1 MSPERLRKARELFEA
16 AAAESGAAREA
27 LVDRGCNGDADL
39 RGMVQRM
46 IEADGE
52 ANAVLDRPLHAAASP
67 ASEVLPPGSTV
78 GPYRILREIGSG
90 GMGVVYLAGRDGM
103 AGELYALKIV
113 RWPSAELSR
122 RFQQEQAILSRLE
135 HTNVARLLDIGKTAG
150 EKPYFVLEYV
160 EGEPIHRYCERMGMG
175 REERL
180 RLFRQVCAAVRYL
193 HQNLVIHRDLKPANI
208 LVTADG
214 TVKLVD
220 FGIAKLL
227 EASGVLGSS
236 LGSAVETSAGLMTPN
251 YASPEQ
257 IRGGPAS
264 TLTDVYALG
273 ILLYESLAGTNP
285 FAVRG
290 AAVHETLRRICEEE
304 PPKPSAAAG
313 RRPDRKLRGELDNIV
328 LKAIRKEPERR
339 YASVEQFDEDV
350 RRYLAGLPVAAHGDS
365 LVYQARKFVARHK
378 GAVAAAA
385 AMLVL
390 LCGGIVATSFEAGVA
405 RRERAR
411 AEARAKDAE
420 RARATAEWER
430 ARAEEQTATAQR
442 ERNTAERR
450 LAELRKLAHGVVRI
464 YSSTADTGHPEDTAA
479 LIAQSAWDSAVALQA
494 EGTPGLAG
502 LLEQTSVA
510 ARSFQLAGDATW
522 NVPRGWA
529 ATETVPHEYRVGT
542 DHRVVHSGKASL
554 FLRSLVAKPT
564 GVVMVSQQFA
574 STAYQ
579 GRRVRVSAFLRSER
593 VARDAEL
600 WLIAPDSAGD
610 GGERAAV
617 RGTTPWKRYE
627 LVMEVPADAGSVG
640 FWLTMSGAGT
650 LWADDFRFEQV
661 SSAVPLTK
669 TRRQPENLGF
679 TNLR

>member
-16 AAAESGAAREA
+16 AAAESGAARDA

-39 RGMVQRM
+39 RAVVQRM

-52 ANAVLDRPLHAAASP
+52 ANAVLDRPFHAAVSQ
-67 ASEVLPPGSTV
+67 ASEVLPPGSMV

-90 GMGVVYLAGRDGM
+90 GMGVVYLAGREGAA

-113 RWPSAELSR
+113 RWPSPELSR

-135 HTNVARLLDIGKTAG
+135 HKNVARLLDIGETAG
-150 EKPYFVLEYV
+150 EKPYFVMEYV
-160 EGEPIHRYCERMGMG
+160 EGEPIHRFCERMGLAL
-175 REERL
+175 EERL

-193 HQNLVIHRDLKPANI
+193 HQHLVVHRDLKPANI

-236 LGSAVETSAGLMTPN
+236 GQTSAGLMTPD

-257 IRGGPAS
+257 IRGGPTS

-273 ILLYESLAGTNP
+273 ILLYESLAGANP
-285 FAVRG
+285 FAARG

-304 PPKPSAAAG
+304 PPKPSAASG
-313 RRPDRKLRGELDNIV
+313 RRPDRKLQGELDNIV

-350 RRYLAGLPVAAHGDS
+350 RRYLAGLPVVAHGDS
-365 LVYQARKFVARHK
+365 LVYQSRKFVARHK
-378 GAVAAAA
+378 GSVAAAA

-405 RRERAR
+405 RREWER
-411 AEARAKDAE
+411 AEARAKEAK
-420 RARATAEWER
+420 RARAVAERER
-430 ARAEEQTATAQR
+430 ARAEQQAATAQW
-442 ERNTAERR
+442 ERDTAERR

-464 YSSTADTGHPEDTAA
+464 YSSSADTGHPEDTAA
-479 LIAQSAWDSAVALQA
+479 LIAQSAWDSVVALQQ

-529 ATETVPHEYRVGT
+529 ANETVPHEYRVGT

-554 FLRSLVAKPT
+554 FLRSLVAQPA
-564 GVVMVSQQFA
+564 GAAAVSQQFA
-574 STAYQ
+574 ATAYQ

-600 WLIAPDSAGD
+600 WLTANGSAGD
-610 GGERAAV
+610 VGERAAV

-627 LVMEVPADAGSVG
+627 LVMDVPVDAGWVG
-640 FWLTMSGAGT
+640 FWLTMRGTGT

-679 TNLR
+679 TNSR